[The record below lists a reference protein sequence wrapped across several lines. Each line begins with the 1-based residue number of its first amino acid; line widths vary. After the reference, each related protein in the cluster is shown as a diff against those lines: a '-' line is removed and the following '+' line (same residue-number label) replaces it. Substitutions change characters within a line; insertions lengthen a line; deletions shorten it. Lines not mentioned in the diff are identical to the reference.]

1 MESPLSEPARDA
13 ETTYTLQQP
22 GRLIDALES
31 CMADRL
37 RPGRSGWSAAVHL
50 GRDLERFYGVR
61 APAPVI
67 ERALRDL
74 CKHRRV
80 QRKVDE
86 AGVLWYR
93 LRTG

>member
-1 MESPLSEPARDA
+1 MEPPLSEQARA
-13 ETTYTLQQP
+13 SETTYTLQQA
-22 GRLIDALES
+22 GRLVDALEQ
-31 CMADRL
+31 CMADRI
-37 RPGRSGWSAAVHL
+37 RPGRSGWSAAEHL

-61 APAPVI
+61 APAAVV

-74 CKHRRV
+74 SKHRRV
-80 QRKVDE
+80 QRKVDA

>member
-1 MESPLSEPARDA
+1 METPLSEPAKA
-13 ETTYTLQQP
+13 PETAYTLHQP
-22 GRLIDALES
+22 GRLVDALES

-37 RPGRSGWSAAVHL
+37 RPGRSGWSAAEHL

-61 APAPVI
+61 APTAVI

-74 CKHRRV
+74 SKHRRV
-80 QRKVDE
+80 QRKVDT